1 MATKKEKEWAV
12 RVYRRSARGNDDRS
26 VGVSGGGTSVGGWTR
41 LVAKSDKGKCV
52 AVRAVA
58 RRGFIALPKIR
69 SRICLSKS
77 GETKRDDDADGITE
91 IVPVQR
97 RGDAILVRGRGR
109 SRTLFLR
116 FKSEQECLDFSDHL
130 VALNRPPPSDSIEG
144 HAMTH
149 STGAPIPMDHDAAF
163 RRNEEG
169 ALVAAAAT
177 TEQAEEDAGASEA
190 DLDVEEIA
198 AYLARL
204 LCDPEFDS
212 LVRGVEAC
220 VASRPDLRAML
231 EAKASAGGGGGGPG
245 MNCDNDN
252 VILNAATIPH

>member
-1 MATKKEKEWAV
+1 MTTKKEKEWVV

-26 VGVSGGGTSVGGWTR
+26 VGGSTGGTSVGGWTR

-77 GETKRDDDADGITE
+77 GETKREDDADGITE
-91 IVPVQR
+91 LVPVQR

-130 VALNRPPPSDSIEG
+130 VALNRPPPSDSIEE
-144 HAMTH
+144 HAMTD
-149 STGAPIPMDHDAAF
+149 STGAPIPMDHAAAAF

-169 ALVAAAAT
+169 ALAAAAAT
-177 TEQAEEDAGASEA
+177 TKEEAEDDAVASEA
-190 DLDVEEIA
+190 DLDVDEIA

-231 EAKASAGGGGGGPG
+231 EAKASAGGGSG
-245 MNCDNDN
+245 MNCDNEN
-252 VILNAATIPH
+252 VILNAS

>member
-1 MATKKEKEWAV
+1 MSTKKEKEWVV
-12 RVYRRSARGNDDRS
+12 RVYRRSARENDDRS
-26 VGVSGGGTSVGGWTR
+26 ANGGTGVGGWTR

-69 SRICLSKS
+69 SRICLGKS
-77 GETKRDDDADGITE
+77 GETKREDDADGITE
-91 IVPVQR
+91 LVPVQR

-116 FKSEQECLDFSDHL
+116 FRSEQECLDFSDHL
-130 VALNRPPPSDSIEG
+130 VALNRPPPSDSIEE
-144 HAMTH
+144 HAMTD
-149 STGAPIPMDHDAAF
+149 STGTPIPMEMDHAAAF
-163 RRNEEG
+163 RRNEEA
-169 ALVAAAAT
+169 ALAAAAAT
-177 TEQAEEDAGASEA
+177 TEEDAVASDA
-190 DLDVEEIA
+190 DLDAEEIA

-231 EAKASAGGGGGGPG
+231 EAKASAGGGPG

-252 VILNAATIPH
+252 DNVILHAATIPH